1 MALITLTE
9 AKAHLGLDG
18 FTDRDA
24 AVTQKMEEASAIVLK
39 HIKATEPVWTDA
51 TAPYDI
57 KAAVKFVLYDL
68 YYHPEGSNDDDAVL
82 SRTVIDLLRS
92 YRMPSIA

>member
-1 MALITLTE
+1 MALITLAE
-9 AKAHLGLDG
+9 AKAHLGLEG
-18 FTDRDA
+18 FDDRDA
-24 AVTQKMEEASAIVLK
+24 MVTQKMEEASAIVLK
-39 HIKATEPVWTDA
+39 HIKATEPVWDA
-51 TAPYDI
+51 TSAPYDI

>member
-18 FTDRDA
+18 INDRDPV
-24 AVTQKMEEASAIVLK
+24 VTQKIEEASAIVLT
-39 HIKATEPVWTDA
+39 HIKATADQWTDQ
-51 TAPYDI
+51 TAPADI
-57 KAAVKFVLYDL
+57 KAATKFVLYDL
-68 YYHPEGSNDDDAVL
+68 YYHPEGSQTDDSVL
-82 SRTVIDLLRS
+82 SATVISILRH